1 MRKVGMALA
10 TAAAIVAGASLTGS
24 AQAAPVGLLDGARA
38 AVDRFNIIEDAVC
51 GTIRVTAGM
60 AMAGMVPVGISVATP
75 NVAVMVG
82 AALTAGMDGV
92 PT

>member
-1 MRKVGMALA
+1 MEC
-10 TAAAIVAGASLTGS
+10 
-24 AQAAPVGLLDGARA
+24 APQLITSTPSRPP
-38 AVDRFNIIEDAVC
+38 VC

-92 PT
+92 PMWAEIT

>member
-1 MRKVGMALA
+1 MRKFIIASTA
-10 TAAAIVAGASLTGS
+10 TAAMIGAGLIGL
-24 AQAAPVGLLDGARA
+24 AQAAPADYQMECAPRLIASTPLRPP
-38 AVDRFNIIEDAVC
+38 VC
-51 GTIRVTAGM
+51 GTIRVIAGM
-60 AMAGMVPVGISVATP
+60 AMDGMVPVGISVAMP